1 MSGLAALGS
10 FAGGLAG
17 GLERG
22 QMMRQRQQG
31 LDRQAKLDTR
41 MEKQQEATDAA
52 NAELQQANAAFA
64 ANMDMT
70 ALKPGQQPDPG
81 MLAKAYNA
89 RGEVFKRS
97 GNFDGLMKNYAEAL
111 PYYTQVRNRA
121 MDQGLAQFEAD
132 GDPIKLAQTV
142 YPHIYDGKEITMA
155 KAGKDGSFEFAL
167 SDGTK
172 KVVKPDAL
180 VMAVKRMRM
189 DPALAAKIEFET
201 MKADAKAA
209 ADINVLRAKGE
220 DDRKTKGVELEG
232 RKGLADV
239 EHGYTM
245 QQIGARTAGDLQVK
259 RTPGAAAAEPTER
272 VLSEGQRLMRKGK
285 DGAYSE
291 VATGLDKAAKP
302 ANAVKDFDSLHKMVQ
317 DVAGEVVNGPFGGNR
332 QGSEAT
338 LNIARYAQALMKS
351 DPSLVPGDAISRS
364 MSEFKKRQPAQ

>member
-1 MSGLAALGS
+1 MSGLAALGR

-22 QMMRQRQQG
+22 QAMAQRQQG
-31 LDRQAKLDTR
+31 MDRQAKMDER
-41 MEKQQEATDAA
+41 MGKQQDAA
-52 NAELQQANAAFA
+52 DAASAKMQQANAAFA

-70 ALKPGQQPDPG
+70 ALQPGQQPDPA

-89 RGEVFKRS
+89 RGEVFKS
-97 GNFDGLMKNYAEAL
+97 AGDFDGLMKNYAEAL

-142 YPHIYDGKEITMA
+142 YPHIYDGKQITMA
-155 KAGKDGSFEFAL
+155 KAGKDGSIEFSL
-167 SDGTK
+167 SDGSK
-172 KVVKPDAL
+172 QVANAEKIVG
-180 VMAVKRMRM
+180 MVKRLRM
-189 DPALAAKIEFET
+189 DPALAAKIEFEAMKT
-201 MKADAKAA
+201 DANAAGKIKVERVKAD
-209 ADINVLRAKGE
+209 E
-220 DDRKTKGVELEG
+220 ERKTKGVELEG

-245 QQIGARTAGDLQVK
+245 KQIFARTAGDLQLK
-259 RTPGAAAAEPTER
+259 RTPGAA
-272 VLSEGQRLMRKGK
+272 
-285 DGAYSE
+285 
-291 VATGLDKAAKP
+291 ATGLDKAAKP

-317 DVAGEVVNGPFGGNR
+317 DVAGEVVNCPFGGNR

>member
-1 MSGLAALGS
+1 MSGLAALGR
-10 FAGGLAG
+10 FAGGLVG
-17 GLERG
+17 GYERG
-22 QMMRQRQQG
+22 QAITQRQQG
-31 LDRQAKLDTR
+31 MDRQAKMDDR
-41 MEKQQEATDAA
+41 MDKQQEAADAA
-52 NAELQQANAAFA
+52 SAKLQKANAAFA

-70 ALKPGQQPDPG
+70 ALQPGQQPDPA

-89 RGEVFKRS
+89 RGEVFKS
-97 GNFDGLMKNYAEAL
+97 TGDFDGLMKNYAEAL

-142 YPHIYDGKEITMA
+142 YPHIYDGKQITMA
-155 KAGKDGSFEFAL
+155 KAGKDGAIEFSL

-172 KVVKPDAL
+172 QVANGEKIVG
-180 VMAVKRMRM
+180 MVKRLRM
-189 DPALAAKIEFET
+189 DPALAAKIEFEA
-201 MKADAKAA
+201 MKADAEAA
-209 ADINVLRAKGE
+209 GKINVERAKADEKRMTEGV
-220 DDRKTKGVELEG
+220 KTEG
-232 RKGLADV
+232 KKGLADIK
-239 EHGYTM
+239 HGYTM

-259 RTPGAAAAEPTER
+259 
-272 VLSEGQRLMRKGK
+272 
-285 DGAYSE
+285 
-291 VATGLDKAAKP
+291 GLDKAAKP

>member
-1 MSGLAALGS
+1 MSGLAALGR

-22 QMMRQRQQG
+22 QAMAQRQQG
-31 LDRQAKLDTR
+31 MDRQAKMDER
-41 MEKQQEATDAA
+41 MGKQQDAA
-52 NAELQQANAAFA
+52 DAASAKMQQANAAFA

-70 ALKPGQQPDPG
+70 ALQPGQQPDPA

-89 RGEVFKRS
+89 RGEVFKS
-97 GNFDGLMKNYAEAL
+97 AGDFDGLMKNYAEAL

-142 YPHIYDGKEITMA
+142 YPHIYDGKQITMA
-155 KAGKDGSFEFAL
+155 KAGKDGSIEFSL
-167 SDGTK
+167 SDGSK
-172 KVVKPDAL
+172 QVANAEKIVG
-180 VMAVKRMRM
+180 MVKRLRM
-189 DPALAAKIEFET
+189 DPALAAKIEFEA
-201 MKADAKAA
+201 MKADANAAGKIKVERVKA
-209 ADINVLRAKGE
+209 DE
-220 DDRKTKGVELEG
+220 ERKTKGVELEG

-245 QQIGARTAGDLQVK
+245 KQIFARTAGDLQLK
-259 RTPGAAAAEPTER
+259 RTPGAA
-272 VLSEGQRLMRKGK
+272 
-285 DGAYSE
+285 
-291 VATGLDKAAKP
+291 ATGLDKAAKP

-364 MSEFKKRQPAQ
+364 MSEFKKR

>member
-1 MSGLAALGS
+1 MSGLAALGR
-10 FAGGLAG
+10 FAGGLVG
-17 GLERG
+17 GYERG
-22 QMMRQRQQG
+22 QAITQRQQG
-31 LDRQAKLDTR
+31 MDRQAKMDDR
-41 MEKQQEATDAA
+41 MDKQQEAADAA
-52 NAELQQANAAFA
+52 SAKLQKANAAFA

-70 ALKPGQQPDPG
+70 ALQPGQQPDPA

-89 RGEVFKRS
+89 RGEVFKS
-97 GNFDGLMKNYAEAL
+97 TGDFDGLMKNYAEAL

-142 YPHIYDGKEITMA
+142 YPHIYDGKQITMA
-155 KAGKDGSFEFAL
+155 KAGKDGAIEFSL

-172 KVVKPDAL
+172 QVANGEKIVG
-180 VMAVKRMRM
+180 MVKRLRM
-189 DPALAAKIEFET
+189 DPALAAKIEFEA
-201 MKADAKAA
+201 MKADAEAA
-209 ADINVLRAKGE
+209 GKIKVERAKADE
-220 DDRKTKGVELEG
+220 ERKTEGVKTEG
-232 RKGLADV
+232 KKGLADI

-245 QQIGARTAGDLQVK
+245 KQISARTAGDLQVK

-291 VATGLDKAAKP
+291 VATGLDNAAKP